1 MRVLLVSLFAFGF
14 LGVAQIL
21 ELAGLDWSSDGTSL
35 VLVAKNQIY
44 FAPTPAFAELRPLY
58 PGMDTD
64 WVRFGPGNWFVFPS
78 PVEGGFALWR
88 GFPEGREPELLYQ
101 STRSI
106 SWPTVSA
113 DGEKVAFV
121 EDWTDLVVLDLV
133 KGEAKVV
140 LGGSWFKATPEF
152 LPTGQALLF
161 SGLWPQGEELGW
173 EIFYLDLRS
182 LDLMQLTSDAFFN
195 WCPRVSPDGQWIAFV
210 SNRGGA
216 PDIWV
221 LSLLDGSLFPLTQD
235 PWEDGFPSW
244 SPDGG
249 EVGYASLRLEGWQF
263 LRVKAD

>member
-1 MRVLLVSLFAFGF
+1 MLVLLGF
-14 LGVAQIL
+14 LVALGFLSSAQVLDL
-21 ELAGLDWSSDGTSL
+21 EALDWSSDGTSL
-35 VLVAKNQIY
+35 VLVAGNHIY
-44 FAPTPAFAELRPLY
+44 FASSPALTDLRSLY
-58 PGMDTD
+58 PGMSTD
-64 WVRFGPGNWFVFPS
+64 WVRFGPGGWFVFPS

-88 GFPEGREPELLYQ
+88 GFPEGGEPELLYQ
-101 STRSI
+101 TTRSI

-113 DGEKVAFV
+113 DGERVAFV
-121 EDWTDLVVLDLV
+121 EDWTDLVVLDLG

-161 SGLWPQGEELGW
+161 AGLWPQGEELSW

-182 LDLMQLTSDAFFN
+182 LDLMQLTSNAFFN

-216 PDIWV
+216 PDIWI

-235 PWEDGFPSW
+235 PWEDAFPSW

-263 LRVKAD
+263 LRVKAY